1 MLKSNSFQ
9 NIPSKHKA
17 QKNLK
22 EIVNRKKIA
31 EQALKTARKKYNQEI
46 S

>member
-1 MLKSNSFQ
+1 MLKSNSFHS
-9 NIPSKHKA
+9 IPHKA
-17 QKNLK
+17 EKNLK